1 MHSAEIDEQSLVD
14 TAQIAAMAKVTR
26 KQVTNRWTK
35 RPDFPRPVQDV
46 SQKTRRWD
54 INDVREW
61 LRQPRR
67 AAISSSVVR

>member
-1 MHSAEIDEQSLVD
+1 MHSAEIDEANLVD

-35 RPDFPRPVQDV
+35 RPDFPEPVQNAT
-46 SQKTRRWD
+46 QKTRRWN